1 MAKLILNGS
10 TSGSV
15 TLESPA
21 VSGTTTLTLPT
32 TTDTLIGKT
41 TIDTLTNKTLTS
53 PTITGATIT
62 VASTANPTFSA
73 YFNGSLTMT
82 SAYTAYKMT
91 CETEQWDT
99 NSNYDNAT
107 NYRFTPT
114 VAGYYQVNAAVSIT
128 STNTAHALLYKNGAL
143 YCSGNPATNSSL
155 ARIPSQI
162 AMIVYM
168 NGSTDYLELYG
179 QSPSA
184 GQVIAAYSIDSK
196 LSTYFNAALIR
207 SA

>member
-1 MAKLILNGS
+1 MSSVVIAGD
-10 TSGSV
+10 TSGTITLAAPSV
-15 TLESPA
+15 A
-21 VSGTTTLTLPT
+21 GTTTLTLPAT
-32 TTDTLIGKT
+32 TGTV
-41 TIDTLTNKTLTS
+41 LTS
-53 PTITGATIT
+53 VSP
-62 VASTANPTFSA
+62 ASDLPSSIKGPTFSA

-82 SAYTAYKMT
+82 SAYTYYKMT

-99 NSNYDNAT
+99 NNNYDNAT

-114 VAGYYQVNAAVSIT
+114 VAGYYQVNAGVSIT
-128 STNTAHALLYKNGAL
+128 STNTAASALYKNGTL
-143 YCSGNPATNSSL
+143 YCVGNPATNASL
-155 ARIPSQI
+155 GRIPSTI
-162 AMIVYM
+162 SIIVYM

-184 GQVIAAYSIDSK
+184 SQVIAAYSVDSK